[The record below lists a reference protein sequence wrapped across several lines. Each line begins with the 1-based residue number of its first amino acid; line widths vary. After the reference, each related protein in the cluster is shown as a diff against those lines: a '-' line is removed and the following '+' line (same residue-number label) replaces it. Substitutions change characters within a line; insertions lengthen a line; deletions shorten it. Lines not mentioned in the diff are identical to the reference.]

1 MKKQTKWLLAGMMML
16 AMSANVKAQTF
27 EVDLSKQN
35 PKSYAVEVPDGNYKV
50 TVVLG
55 SKKKAAK
62 TVVRAE
68 ARRLMVDEIST
79 KKGKFQ
85 TVQVAQDISLLREK
99 VHGAPPQLGPKPAVI

>member
-1 MKKQTKWLLAGMMML
+1 MKKQTKWLLTGMMML

-27 EVDLSKQN
+27 DVDLSKQN

-50 TVVLG
+50 TIVLG

-68 ARRLMVDEIST
+68 ARRVY
-79 KKGKFQ
+79 
-85 TVQVAQDISLLREK
+85 LLK
-99 VHGAPPQLGPKPAVI
+99 TSCKPLL

>member
-1 MKKQTKWLLAGMMML
+1 MEKQTKWLLAGMMML

-27 EVDLSKQN
+27 DVDLSKQN

-68 ARRLMVDEIST
+68 ARRLMVMKSLPRRVNSRPSSLSST
-79 KKGKFQ
+79 S
-85 TVQVAQDISLLREK
+85 VHLRF
-99 VHGAPPQLGPKPAVI
+99 LIR

>member
-1 MKKQTKWLLAGMMML
+1 MEKQTKWLLAGMMML

-55 SKKKAAK
+55 SKK
-62 TVVRAE
+62 RQP
-68 ARRLMVDEIST
+68 RRWCVLKPEDSWWMKSLPRRVNSRPSSLSST
-79 KKGKFQ
+79 S
-85 TVQVAQDISLLREK
+85 VHLRF
-99 VHGAPPQLGPKPAVI
+99 LIR

>member
-1 MKKQTKWLLAGMMML
+1 MEKQTKWLLAGMKML

-27 EVDLSKQN
+27 DVDLSKQN

-55 SKKKAAK
+55 SKKEAAK

-68 ARRLMVDEIST
+68 AEDSWWMKSLPRRVNSRPSSLSST
-79 KKGKFQ
+79 SVRQRFL
-85 TVQVAQDISLLREK
+85 IR
-99 VHGAPPQLGPKPAVI
+99 